1 VAGNTA
7 TLDQDQSEAPT
18 LSFADTLIVQALAKT
33 VHFSV
38 GGIDPSDDTAVV
50 TFTDQSSNTAT
61 AIVMANGT
69 ATADLSKLADGAIT
83 AAIMVTDL
91 AGNTFKAVSSN
102 TATLDQDLGEQAAL
116 KLTVSPSSSP
126 INAATAIKVPFTV
139 SGLESDDGGTI
150 TFGDGNPA
158 DNVVVQIVNGVP
170 QATSVNLSGM
180 LDGTIT
186 STLALN
192 NDTAGNTFTPVSGNN
207 VTLQQLDHWI
217 NSLGGNWATASDWK
231 LGIPAATIDADIDAS
246 GTYRVRITNSQTAYA
261 LLLNDAG
268 ATVSDQQGGSLSL
281 VGTGSPNGQLNVT
294 AGMFTL
300 ASGSLQA
307 GSISIG
313 SGGTLLISQ
322 GAYTGSNSIAA
333 SIGNSGIFSV
343 ANSAGANI
351 AGSITGTGSFTVSG
365 SAQLIVSGADTGTG
379 SFTIANTA
387 SLEIGAADSET
398 IIFAPSSNAL
408 LKLDHVSLFTGQI
421 AGLNTNDKINLADL
435 PWVQGHMTAFYSG
448 TTAGGTLTIS
458 NGAQTDQIK
467 MLGNFLSSTWR
478 LNQDKTGSTDVV
490 DPLIRGPR
498 DGAEHGINF
507 PEINFGANNTLAHS
521 ADKGSLAFS
530 DDLHTRSLALLSQY
544 AASCF
549 VEAGDGYGRTFI
561 TDPPPNQQPL
571 LTQPHA

>member
-1 VAGNTA
+1 
-7 TLDQDQSEAPT
+7 
-18 LSFADTLIVQALAKT
+18 
-33 VHFSV
+33 
-38 GGIDPSDDTAVV
+38 
-50 TFTDQSSNTAT
+50 
-61 AIVMANGT
+61 MANGT
-69 ATADLSKLADGAIT
+69 ATADLSKLVDGTIT
-83 AAIMVTDL
+83 AAMVVTDV

-116 KLTVSPSSSP
+116 KLTVSPSSNP

-139 SGLESDDGGTI
+139 SGLESDDSGTI
-150 TFGDGNPA
+150 TFSDGNPA
-158 DNVVVQIVNGVP
+158 DNVVVQIVNEVL

-192 NDTAGNTFTPVSGNN
+192 NDTAANTFALVSGNN

-217 NSLGGNWATASDWK
+217 SGVGGNWATASDWK
-231 LGIPAATIDADIDAS
+231 LGIPTATIKADIDAS
-246 GTYRVRITNSQTAYA
+246 GTYTVSITNSQTAYA

-268 ATVSDQQGGSLSL
+268 ATVSDQQGGSLRL
-281 VGTGSPNGQLNVT
+281 VGTGGTTSPNGQLNVT
-294 AGMFTL
+294 SGMFTL

-307 GSISIG
+307 GSFSIG
-313 SGGTLLISQ
+313 SGGTFLISQ
-322 GAYTGSNSIAA
+322 GAYTGSNSITA

-387 SLEIGAADSET
+387 SLEIGAADSEN

-421 AGLNTNDKINLADL
+421 GGLNTNDKINLADL
-435 PWVQGHMTAFYSG
+435 PWVQGHMTAVYSG

-458 NGAQTDQIK
+458 NGTQTDQIK
-467 MLGNFLSSTWR
+467 MLGNFLSSAWK

-490 DPLIRGPR
+490 DPLIRSAR
-498 DGAEHGINF
+498 DGAEDGVGF
-507 PEINFGANNTLAHS
+507 PDIKFGANSTLAHS
-521 ADKGSLAFS
+521 ADNGSLALS
-530 DDLHTRSLALLSQY
+530 DDRHTKSLALLGQY
-544 AASCF
+544 AASSF
-549 VEAGDGYGRTFI
+549 VAAGGPVDTLI
-561 TDPPPNQQPL
+561 TGPSQDQQHL
-571 LTQPHA
+571 LAPPHA